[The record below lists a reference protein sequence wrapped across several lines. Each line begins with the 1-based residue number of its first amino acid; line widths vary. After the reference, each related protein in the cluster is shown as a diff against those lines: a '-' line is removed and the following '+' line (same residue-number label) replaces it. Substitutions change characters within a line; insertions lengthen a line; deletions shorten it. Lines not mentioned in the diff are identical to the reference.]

1 MSQTEFNRTALS
13 LVYPEEGYLSD
24 DQIVQMFMA
33 TCCTNVNTGRNYKRA
48 IADFRRF
55 IAGTSLRAV
64 SWREIEAYKIFLT
77 QGGYSYPRQ
86 LAPASIAAFLA
97 PLKSFYKWGSD
108 QHIGIFAVN
117 PTSSVRIPKITV
129 TSRKNF
135 LTKREVG
142 ELLNVLEKQGLRNYL
157 IGLTL
162 VVLGLRVS
170 ELTAMKWG
178 DFHNDLLETSV
189 WLTVE
194 NGKGGK
200 LREIKVPLTLWQLYS
215 KLSDTLP
222 RKEEVTPEQRMFP
235 LSSRQ
240 VERIIKNA
248 GAASTIEKKLTPHW
262 LRHTNATLALLQG
275 ASLQQVQ
282 ETLGHSHINT
292 TQRYLHTVQQIQK
305 AAPDFVEDSLR
316 TFFQ

>member
-1 MSQTEFNRTALS
+1 MSQTEFSRTALS

-64 SWREIEAYKIFLT
+64 TWREMEAYKIFLT
-77 QGGYSYPRQ
+77 QGGYSYQRQ

-200 LREIKVPLTLWQLYS
+200 PREIKVPPTLWQLYS

-222 RKEEVTPEQRMFP
+222 GKEEANPEQRMFP

-248 GAASTIEKKLTPHW
+248 GEASSIEKKLTPHW

-282 ETLGHSHINT
+282 ESLGHSHINT

-316 TFFQ
+316 TFIQ